1 MASDLDA
8 TVPDLSGKL
17 AVVTG
22 SNSGLGFGLARRLS
36 AAGAEIVMAIRNR
49 AKGEAAIERIRT
61 TVPDAKLTIKPLDLS
76 SLASV
81 AALGEQLNAD
91 GRPIDILINNAG
103 VMTPPERDTTPDG
116 FELQFG
122 SNHLGHFA
130 LTAHVLPLLRAAD
143 RARVV
148 SLSSLA
154 ARQSGKIHFDDL
166 QFERSYAPMQA
177 YGQSKLAV
185 LMFARE
191 LDKRSREGGW
201 GIVSTAAHPGLTKT
215 NLQISGPSHGRT
227 RPSLMERL
235 YKISWRLTPFL
246 WQEIDEGILPAL
258 YAAASP
264 EAQGGAFYGPRG
276 IYEAAGGGVKLAKV
290 PARARDDADC
300 RRLWDVSEQL
310 TGVSYPKPG

>member
-1 MASDLDA
+1 MAPNLVA

-17 AVVTG
+17 AVITG

-36 AAGAEIVMAIRNR
+36 AAGADVVMAIRNR
-49 AKGEAAIERIRT
+49 AKGEAAIDEIRA

-76 SLASV
+76 SLAGV
-81 AALGEQLNAD
+81 AALGEQLNAY

-103 VMTPPERDTTPDG
+103 VMTPPKRDTTTDG

-130 LTAHVLPLLRAAD
+130 LTAHLMPLLRAAD
-143 RARVV
+143 SPRVV

-154 ARQSGKIHFDDL
+154 ARQGRIHFDDP
-166 QFERSYAPMQA
+166 QFEKSYTPGQA

-191 LDKRSREGGW
+191 LDRRSKEAGW
-201 GIVSTAAHPGLTKT
+201 GILSDAAHPGLTKT
-215 NLQISGPSHGRT
+215 NLQISGPSHGRSK
-227 RPSLMERL
+227 PSTMEQL
-235 YKISWRLTPFL
+235 YKLSWRLTPFL

-258 YAAASP
+258 YAATSP
-264 EAQGGAFYGPRG
+264 QAEGGAFYGPHG
-276 IYEAAGGGVKLAKV
+276 IYEAAGGGVATAKV
-290 PARARDDADC
+290 PARARNDADC
-300 RRLWDVSEQL
+300 RRLWDISEKL

>member
-1 MASDLDA
+1 MAPNLVA

-17 AVVTG
+17 AVITG

-36 AAGAEIVMAIRNR
+36 AAGADVVMAIRNR
-49 AKGEAAIERIRT
+49 AKGEAAIDEIRA

-76 SLASV
+76 SLAGV

-103 VMTPPERDTTPDG
+103 VMTPPKRGTTTDG

-130 LTAHVLPLLRAAD
+130 LTAHLMPLLRAAD
-143 RARVV
+143 SPRVV

-154 ARQSGKIHFDDL
+154 ARQGRIHFDDP
-166 QFERSYAPMQA
+166 QFEKSYTPGQA

-191 LDKRSREGGW
+191 LDRRSKEAGW
-201 GIVSTAAHPGLTKT
+201 GILSNAAHPGLTKT
-215 NLQISGPSHGRT
+215 NLQISGPSHGRSK
-227 RPSLMERL
+227 PSTMERL
-235 YKISWRLTPFL
+235 YKLSWRLTPFL

-258 YAAASP
+258 YAATSP
-264 EAQGGAFYGPRG
+264 QAEGGAFYGPHG
-276 IYEAAGGGVKLAKV
+276 IYEAAGGGVAVAKV
-290 PARARDDADC
+290 PARARNDADC
-300 RRLWDVSEQL
+300 RRLWDISEKL
-310 TGVSYPKPG
+310 TGVSYPKPN

>member
-1 MASDLDA
+1 MAPNLVA
-8 TVPDLSGKL
+8 AVPDLSGRL

-36 AAGAEIVMAIRNR
+36 AAGADVVMAIRNR
-49 AKGEAAIERIRT
+49 AKGEAAIDEIRA

-76 SLASV
+76 SLAGV

-103 VMTPPERDTTPDG
+103 VMTPPKRDTTTDG

-130 LTAHVLPLLRAAD
+130 LTAHLMPLLRAAD
-143 RARVV
+143 SPRVV

-154 ARQSGKIHFDDL
+154 ARQGRIHFDDP
-166 QFERSYAPMQA
+166 QFEKSYSPGQA

-191 LDKRSREGGW
+191 LDRRSKEAGW
-201 GIVSTAAHPGLTKT
+201 GILSDAAHPGLTKT
-215 NLQISGPSHGRT
+215 NLQISGPSHGQSK
-227 RPSLMERL
+227 PSTMERL
-235 YKISWRLTPFL
+235 YKLSWRLTPFL

-258 YAAASP
+258 YAATSP
-264 EAQGGAFYGPRG
+264 QAEGGAFYGPHG
-276 IYEAAGGGVKLAKV
+276 IYEAAGGGVAVAKV
-290 PARARDDADC
+290 PARARNDADC
-300 RRLWDVSEQL
+300 RRLWDISEKL
-310 TGVSYPKPG
+310 TGVSYPKPN

>member
-1 MASDLDA
+1 MAPNLVA

-17 AVVTG
+17 AVITG

-36 AAGAEIVMAIRNR
+36 AAGADVVMAIRNR
-49 AKGEAAIERIRT
+49 AKGEAAIDEIRA

-76 SLASV
+76 SLAGV

-91 GRPIDILINNAG
+91 GRSIDILINNAG
-103 VMTPPERDTTPDG
+103 VMTPPKRDTTTDG

-130 LTAHVLPLLRAAD
+130 LTAHLMPLLRAAD
-143 RARVV
+143 SPRVV

-154 ARQSGKIHFDDL
+154 ARQGRIHFDDP
-166 QFERSYAPMQA
+166 QFEKSYTPGQA

-191 LDKRSREGGW
+191 LDRRSKEAGW
-201 GIVSTAAHPGLTKT
+201 GILSDAAHPGLTKT
-215 NLQISGPSHGRT
+215 NLQISGPSHGRSK
-227 RPSLMERL
+227 PSTMERL
-235 YKISWRLTPFL
+235 YKLSWRLTPFL

-258 YAAASP
+258 YAATSP
-264 EAQGGAFYGPRG
+264 QAEGGAFYGPHG
-276 IYEAAGGGVKLAKV
+276 IYEAAGGGVAVAKV
-290 PARARDDADC
+290 PARARNDADC
-300 RRLWDVSEQL
+300 RRLWDISEKL
-310 TGVSYPKPG
+310 TGVSYPKPN

>member
-1 MASDLDA
+1 MAPNLVA

-17 AVVTG
+17 AVITG

-36 AAGAEIVMAIRNR
+36 TAGADVVMAIRNR
-49 AKGEAAIERIRT
+49 AKGEAAIDEIRA

-76 SLASV
+76 SLAGV

-103 VMTPPERDTTPDG
+103 VMTPPKRDTTTDG

-130 LTAHVLPLLRAAD
+130 LTAHLMPLLRAAD
-143 RARVV
+143 SPRVV

-154 ARQSGKIHFDDL
+154 ARQGRIHFDDP
-166 QFERSYAPMQA
+166 QFEKSYTPMQA

-191 LDKRSREGGW
+191 LDRRSKEAGW
-201 GIVSTAAHPGLTKT
+201 GILSDAAHPGLTKT
-215 NLQISGPSHGRT
+215 NLQISGPSHGRSK
-227 RPSLMERL
+227 PSTMEQL
-235 YKISWRLTPFL
+235 YKLSWRLTPFL

-258 YAAASP
+258 YAATSP
-264 EAQGGAFYGPRG
+264 QAEGGAFYGPHG
-276 IYEAAGGGVKLAKV
+276 IYEAAGGGVGAAKV
-290 PARARDDADC
+290 PARARNDADC
-300 RRLWDVSEQL
+300 RRLWDISEKL
-310 TGVSYPKPG
+310 TGVSYPKPN